1 MPRVRWFIAGA
12 AAAAGALVAAPKAY
26 ERLRSLA
33 GADDAPQLTDAP
45 PPPPAAT
52 PRPRPAAAIATFD
65 VERTSELR
73 QKIDETRARIHE
85 KTAVVRPDQAE
96 DDPTDD
102 DLTEDVEPD

>member
-45 PPPPAAT
+45 PPPAAP

-85 KTAVVRPDQAE
+85 KTAVRPDQAE
-96 DDPTDD
+96 DDPTED

>member
-33 GADDAPQLTDAP
+33 GADDAPQLTDAA
-45 PPPPAAT
+45 PPPPAAP

-85 KTAVVRPDQAE
+85 KTAVRPDQAE

-102 DLTEDVEPD
+102 GLTEDVEPD

>member
-26 ERLRSLA
+26 ERLRSLT
-33 GADDAPQLTDAP
+33 GADTAPELVDVPPAP
-45 PPPPAAT
+45 PVET
-52 PRPRPAAAIATFD
+52 RPRPAAAIATFD

-85 KTAVVRPDQAE
+85 KTAVRA
-96 DDPTDD
+96 DD
-102 DLTEDVEPD
+102 DQDDVTEEVDAD

>member
-1 MPRVRWFIAGA
+1 MARVRWFIAGA

-33 GADDAPQLTDAP
+33 GADDAPQLVDAP
-45 PPPPAAT
+45 PPPPAEPPKA
-52 PRPRPAAAIATFD
+52 RPAAAIATFD

-85 KTAVVRPDQAE
+85 KTAVRPDQAE
-96 DDPTDD
+96 ADRTED

>member
-33 GADDAPQLTDAP
+33 GADDAPQLTDVA
-45 PPPPAAT
+45 PPPPAAP
-52 PRPRPAAAIATFD
+52 PRPRPPAAIATFD

-85 KTAVVRPDQAE
+85 KTAVRPDQAE
-96 DDPTDD
+96 DDLADD

>member
-33 GADDAPQLTDAP
+33 GADDAPQLTDVA
-45 PPPPAAT
+45 PPPPAAP
-52 PRPRPAAAIATFD
+52 PRPRPPAAIATFD

-73 QKIDETRARIHE
+73 QKIDETRARIQE
-85 KTAVVRPDQAE
+85 KTAVRPEPLEE
-96 DDPTDD
+96 DV
-102 DLTEDVEPD
+102 TEEVEPD

>member
-33 GADDAPQLTDAP
+33 GADDAPQLTDAV
-45 PPPPAAT
+45 PPPPAAP

-85 KTAVVRPDQAE
+85 KTAVRPDQAE

>member
-1 MPRVRWFIAGA
+1 MARVRWFIVGA

-26 ERLRSLA
+26 ERLRSLT
-33 GADDAPQLTDAP
+33 GADEAPELVDAP
-45 PPPPAAT
+45 PAPPVEA

-85 KTAVVRPDQAE
+85 KTAVRA
-96 DDPTDD
+96 DD
-102 DLTEDVEPD
+102 DQDDVTEEVEPD